1 MPNYS
6 ESDFC
11 TADAGLDFAFSY
23 MAAVYGAS
31 FVRHWDGVES
41 EVIRQV
47 WREQLGR
54 FATYRPSLEYALAH
68 LPANFPPSA
77 IAFRNLCNSGPSIPD
92 KPNTL
97 LAHDAATNKTTPE
110 VRERELAAIRA
121 FLKRHKCNA
130 PQFDTPPQGE

>member
-11 TADAGLDFAFSY
+11 VADAGLDFVFSY

-31 FVRHWDGVES
+31 FVRHWDGVDS
-41 EVIRQV
+41 EVVRQV

-77 IAFRNLCNSGPSIPD
+77 IAFRNLCNSGPRIPD
-92 KPNTL
+92 KPNSL
-97 LAHDAATNKTTPE
+97 LGHEAPATKITPE
-110 VRERELAAIRA
+110 VRERELAAIRQ
-121 FLKRHKCNA
+121 FLKRHKCKA
-130 PQFDTPPQGE
+130 PQFEPPQGD

>member
-1 MPNYS
+1 MPNYL

-11 TADAGLDFAFSY
+11 SPDEGLDFLFSY

-41 EVIRQV
+41 GVIRQV

-54 FATYRPSLEYALAH
+54 FVTYRPSMEYALAH

-77 IAFRNLCNSGPSIPD
+77 IAFRNLCNGGPRIPD

-97 LAHDAATNKTTPE
+97 LANQSLSTKTTPE

-121 FLKRHKCNA
+121 FLKRHKCHA
-130 PQFDTPPQGE
+130 PQFEPPPKGE